1 MECYRIIR
9 WDSGGDDGGVVS
21 SGFPI
26 SGVRDSDSDVRGS
39 DCGVIAGV
47 KYGDKYDE

>member
-1 MECYRIIR
+1 MEC
-9 WDSGGDDGGVVS
+9 GGDDGEVVS

-26 SGVRDSDSDVRGS
+26 SSVRDSDSDVRGS
-39 DCGVIAGV
+39 DRDVIAGV